1 MKTDDLVAEITLL
14 PVEERAMVADL
25 ILKSLNPSDALID
38 QKWEEVAKRRLAEI
52 RSGQVHLVPGE
63 EVFRKIQN
71 RFQA

>member
-25 ILKSLNPSDALID
+25 ILKSLTPSDALID
-38 QKWEEVAKRRLAEI
+38 QKWEKVAKRRVAEI
-52 RSGQVHLVPGE
+52 RSGQVKLISGE
-63 EVFRKIQN
+63 EVFRKIQD